1 MRTVWVVVVAAA
13 SACGSPSIRI
23 GELDV
28 VAQAARCT
36 RFVHCGLFGAADD
49 CDAYFRSL
57 PPSSYEAGQTAGKIT
72 FDGTSAQKCEDA
84 LAAQGCDL
92 TSRDVRVRP
101 EACTNMFHGKI
112 GDGDTCSFDEEC
124 ASSRCDFPVCVSGS
138 CCVGT
143 CGEAHT
149 GGRVGDSCARNVDC
163 IDGYCDVDHTCHGL
177 GEAEAICLNDDQCGY
192 DLACVSPSPSIPGN
206 CKKLPHLGDLC
217 PYQRCADL
225 GTNCDASLHC
235 VALGLPGAACAA
247 QGDCSPFA
255 ECDVARHVCIELP
268 TLGMPCDVACAG
280 EAWCNFGGQAVG
292 TCSAPQPN
300 GTPCEN
306 ADECTSQNCKP
317 GTVFDSCQDYPI
329 CF

>member
-1 MRTVWVVVVAAA
+1 MRIVWVVVVAAA

-28 VAQAARCT
+28 AAQAARCT
-36 RFVHCGLFGAADD
+36 RFVHCGLFRAADD

-57 PPSSYEAGQTAGKIT
+57 PPSSYEPGQTAGKIA
-72 FDGTSAQKCEDA
+72 FDGASAQACEDA

-101 EACTNMFHGKI
+101 DACTKMFRGKI
-112 GDGDTCSFDEEC
+112 GDGDACSFNEEC

-143 CGEAHT
+143 CGPSRPRGHA
-149 GGRVGDSCARNVDC
+149 GDVCDRTSEC
-163 IDGYCDVDHTCHGL
+163 IDGYCDADHTCHDL
-177 GEAEAICLNDDQCGY
+177 GAAEAMCINDDQCGY

-206 CKKLPHLGDLC
+206 CKKLPHLGDAC
-217 PYQRCADL
+217 PYERCADL
-225 GTNCDASLHC
+225 GTTCDVSHHC

-247 QGDCSPFA
+247 HSDCSPFA
-255 ECDVARHVCIELP
+255 ECDMARHVCIELP

-280 EAWCNFGGQAVG
+280 ESWCNFGGQAVG

-306 ADECTSQNCKP
+306 ADECTTQNCKP
-317 GTVFDSCQDYPI
+317 GTVFDSCQDFPI